1 MIRRSL
7 HIDKIHKNKIHSYT
21 IVEDNGCRFIGQTRN
36 TTNCCIFI
44 AGGGNL
50 VYSAPTSAGKTMVAE
65 LLVLKRVLET
75 RKKAL
80 IILPFVSVTRE
91 KMFYLQVRSMNR
103 LSHEKRDLSI
113 VWFASL

>member
-1 MIRRSL
+1 MA
-7 HIDKIHKNKIHSYT
+7 H
-21 IVEDNGCRFIGQTRN
+21 
-36 TTNCCIFI
+36 FI

-91 KMFYLQVRSMNR
+91 KMFYLQVRENLIMNHYR
-103 LSHEKRDLSI
+103 LKFT
-113 VWFASL
+113 VV